1 MKNIGQVS
9 TNILL
14 AGILGLLFLIWQ
26 RTPDPSPLAP
36 TLGDFAALKGNTY
49 ALQALRKR
57 LPLVETNAN
66 ITNSSISV
74 DANITNSSIPVDAN
88 ITNHLINVLPLR

>member
-1 MKNIGQVS
+1 MKNIGQIS

-14 AGILGLLFLIWQ
+14 AGILVLLFLIWK
-26 RTPDPSPLAP
+26 RTPDPAPVAP
-36 TLGDFAALKGNTY
+36 TLGDFAALKGNTL
-49 ALQALRKR
+49 ALQTLRMR

-74 DANITNSSIPVDAN
+74 DANITNSSVPVDAN
-88 ITNHLINVLPLR
+88 ITNKSIQVFPLR